1 MKRLIYGIFTVL
13 LLGILLTGCS
23 VEVQEDQDKNNTA
36 QYYLYDIN
44 GDETAL
50 VREAYTPEES
60 TAEYMLKDMMQ
71 RMNNKE
77 SGKEAISLLPDELQM
92 NYSVEAPVLVVNFN
106 SSYKDMSA
114 AREILVRAGVVKS
127 FLQVPG
133 ITAVRFTVE
142 NEELLD
148 SRGNPVGDMTEDTFA
163 EFTGNEPDA
172 YCSNTFTLYFTDKEG
187 THLVKE
193 QRTVRY
199 KRTIPRERIILE
211 QLMKG
216 PMEKGHYPTIPE
228 NTELLNVTIAD
239 GVCYVAFDQV
249 FSSYALDVS
258 EKIPVYSVVNSLLDA
273 VDADKVQITVGEK
286 EKLDTF
292 GQKMAL
298 YRFYERNDKLV
309 VAIAICHLV
318 RQIQLDI
325 AAAVVLDA
333 AACLRG
339 IELCHA
345 AAAGAAGEAV
355 DDVVIERV
363 AVDGLTA
370 AIAVEADVAAVGRLE
385 LHR

>member
-1 MKRLIYGIFTVL
+1 
-13 LLGILLTGCS
+13 
-23 VEVQEDQDKNNTA
+23 
-36 QYYLYDIN
+36 
-44 GDETAL
+44 
-50 VREAYTPEES
+50 
-60 TAEYMLKDMMQ
+60 MMQ

-106 SSYKDMSA
+106 NSYKDISA

-142 NEELLD
+142 NEEFLD

-199 KRTIPRERIILE
+199 KRTIPRERIVLE

-249 FSSYALDVS
+249 FSSYALEVS

-309 VAIAICHLV
+309 V
-318 RQIQLDI
+318 D
-325 AAAVVLDA
+325 
-333 AACLRG
+333 
-339 IELCHA
+339 EK
-345 AAAGAAGEAV
+345 E
-355 DDVVIERV
+355 
-363 AVDGLTA
+363 TK
-370 AIAVEADVAAVGRLE
+370 
-385 LHR
+385 